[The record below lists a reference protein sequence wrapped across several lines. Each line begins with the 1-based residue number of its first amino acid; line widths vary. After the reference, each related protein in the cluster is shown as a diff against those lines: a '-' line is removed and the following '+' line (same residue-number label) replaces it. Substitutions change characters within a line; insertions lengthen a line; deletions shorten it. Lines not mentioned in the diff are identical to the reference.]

1 MERDLQPATS
11 GLLSSAERWAPAESE
26 RWARWRESLSS
37 ERRAEALLPLQAA
50 LSGLVAFRHL
60 ENHPPSFVGADFRP
74 SLHAVQVTY
83 GWALDLARQL
93 DERACT
99 TSGRATGEAIGPEHS
114 LAALRLSLSD
124 ARRVSERLL
133 ELPVVDVGAFEASCD
148 LFLRD
153 LDRNTFFRPP
163 EPLEFA
169 NVSELIRAESLT
181 PALERWKS
189 DAAKMA
195 TSIALLTL
203 VRSHRF
209 LAIADHEASGRD
221 GLYCAHVVAAAVRR
235 ELRTL
240 TRFLLVQGV
249 ETLASE
255 FEARLLSFDAHHIIS
270 ARPQITEASRRLKG
284 LRESLESLAVSVQ
297 ARAGSALDVA
307 LPARELERSSALEGE
322 QLSNGVREV
331 QATIK
336 HAARELRTLTRLRS
350 TEAEPG
356 PEPAEPHRAEPP
368 HDIWAFRFI
377 LRAFIAKASVAP
389 VHTDDWSTI
398 DELEFVSEFVRH
410 YRAFAPR
417 LVRSTHYAR
426 RGPLARAI
434 DDLAKPSTID
444 RLGLERAAREC
455 RLFVEYLDATL
466 EEIESDPATPAF
478 DKERAARELRG
489 YLRTSKERRVSERV
503 PVGAFGVVKPDRARA
518 S

>member
-1 MERDLQPATS
+1 MERDIQRVAS
-11 GLLSSAERWAPAESE
+11 GLLSSAERWAPAEAE

-37 ERRAEALLPLQAA
+37 ERRANALLPLQAA
-50 LSGLVAFRHL
+50 LSGLDAFRHL
-60 ENHPPSFVGADFRP
+60 ENHPPSFVGTDFGP
-74 SLHAVQVTY
+74 SLRAVHVTY
-83 GWALDLARQL
+83 GWALELARQL
-93 DERACT
+93 GEPAGA
-99 TSGRATGEAIGPEHS
+99 TSPPVAVEAISPDRS
-114 LAALRLSLSD
+114 LAALRRSLSD
-124 ARRVSERLL
+124 AEQVSERLL

-169 NVSELIRAESLT
+169 NVNELIRAESLT
-181 PALERWKS
+181 PALESWKS

-209 LAIADHEASGRD
+209 LSIAEGRVYTRD
-221 GLYCAHVVAAAVRR
+221 GIYCTHVVAAAVRR

-255 FEARLLSFDAHHIIS
+255 FEARLLSLDAHHVTK
-270 ARPQITEASRRLKG
+270 ARRQITEASRQLKG
-284 LRESLESLAVSVQ
+284 LRESVESLAVSVQ

-307 LPARELERSSALEGE
+307 LPAHELERAFPLECE
-322 QLSNGVREV
+322 PLSTGIREV
-331 QATIK
+331 QAMVK
-336 HAARELRTLTRLRS
+336 HAARELRTLTRLGP
-350 TEAEPG
+350 TESEPRPDGAERHG
-356 PEPAEPHRAEPP
+356 DEPP
-368 HDIWAFRFI
+368 EDVWAFRFI
-377 LRAFIAKASVAP
+377 LRAFIAKASVTP
-389 VHTDDWSTI
+389 VHTDDWSTL

-410 YRAFAPR
+410 YRVFAPR
-417 LVRSTHYAR
+417 LLRRTPYAR

-444 RLGLERAAREC
+444 SLGLERAAREC
-455 RLFVEYLDATL
+455 RIFVEHLDATF
-466 EEIESDPATPAF
+466 EEIESNPAIAAF
-478 DKERAARELRG
+478 DKQRAARELRS
-489 YLRTSKERRVSERV
+489 YLRASKERRVSERV
-503 PVGAFGVVKPDRARA
+503 PAGAFGEAKPDRARA

>member
-1 MERDLQPATS
+1 MERDLQSAAS
-11 GLLSSAERWAPAESE
+11 GLLSSAERWAPAEAE
-26 RWARWRESLSS
+26 RWGRWRESLSS
-37 ERRAEALLPLQAA
+37 ARRAEALLPLQAA
-50 LSGLVAFRHL
+50 LSGLVAFRQL
-60 ENHPPSFVGADFRP
+60 ENHPPSFVETDFKP
-74 SLHAVQVTY
+74 SLDAVQVTY
-83 GWALDLARQL
+83 GWALELARQL
-93 DERACT
+93 DEPPDT
-99 TSGRATGEAIGPEHS
+99 TSTRTTVEATSPEHS

-124 ARRVSERLL
+124 AKRISERLL
-133 ELPVVDVGAFEASCD
+133 ELPVVDIGAFEASCD

-181 PALERWKS
+181 PALENWKS

-209 LAIADHEASGRD
+209 LAIADRQAYGRE
-221 GLYCAHVVAAAVRR
+221 GIHCAHVVVAAVRR

-255 FEARLLSFDAHHIIS
+255 FEARLLSLDAHHITR
-270 ARPQITEASRRLKG
+270 ARLQITEASQQLKG
-284 LRESLESLAVSVQ
+284 LRESVESLAVSVQ

-307 LPARELERSSALEGE
+307 LPACEPGRASDAEGE
-322 QLSNGVREV
+322 KLRTAIQEV
-331 QATIK
+331 QATLK
-336 HAARELRTLTRLRS
+336 HAARELRTLTHTRPS
-350 TEAEPG
+350 EAESG
-356 PEPAEPHRAEPP
+356 AGWGAPHRDESAQ
-368 HDIWAFRFI
+368 DIWAFRFI
-377 LRAFIAKASVAP
+377 LRAFLAKASVAP
-389 VHTDDWSTI
+389 VRTDDWSTL

-410 YRAFAPR
+410 YRVFAPR
-417 LVRSTHYAR
+417 LVRSTRYAR

-444 RLGLERAAREC
+444 SLGLERVAREC
-455 RLFVEYLDATL
+455 RFFVEHLDATL
-466 EEIESDPATPAF
+466 EAIESNPAVAAF
-478 DKERAARELRG
+478 DKQRAARELRG

-503 PVGAFGVVKPDRARA
+503 PVGAFAVVKPDRAQA